1 MKKTIRL
8 TETKLKRIIAE
19 AIENIMSTDFDDIDR
34 YNDEDEFRQN
44 YNFGDD
50 IEDEYEYDPTAE
62 DPEAYMMSKY
72 YGGDDTDLSDGDLYG
87 Y

>member
-8 TETKLKRIIAE
+8 TEAKLKRIIAE
-19 AIENIMSTDFDDIDR
+19 AIENIVSTDFDDIDR

-50 IEDEYEYDPTAE
+50 AEYEYDPTAE

-72 YGGDDTDLSDGDLYG
+72 YGGDDMDLSDGDLYG